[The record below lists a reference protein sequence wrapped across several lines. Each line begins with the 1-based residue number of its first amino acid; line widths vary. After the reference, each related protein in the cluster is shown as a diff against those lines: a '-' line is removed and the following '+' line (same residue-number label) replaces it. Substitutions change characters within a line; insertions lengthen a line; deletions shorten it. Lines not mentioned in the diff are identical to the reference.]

1 MRGNLIAHWTR
12 TQPGARMSRVAP
24 EAEVTGGLV
33 LTGKA
38 AVLKT
43 AGLIPLGVR
52 IPRPPPESERHT
64 FGGEVAEW
72 LKAAAC

>member
-1 MRGNLIAHWTR
+1 MRYDIMAHWTR
-12 TQPGARMSRVAP
+12 TQPAAQGDHSASDAGA
-24 EAEVTGGLV
+24 EAAAAGGLV

-52 IPRPPPESERHT
+52 IPRPPPE
-64 FGGEVAEW
+64 FKYGEVAER
-72 LKAAAC
+72 LKAQVC

>member
-1 MRGNLIAHWTR
+1 MRYDIMAHWTR
-12 TQPGARMSRVAP
+12 TQPAAQGDHSASDAGA
-24 EAEVTGGLV
+24 EAAAAGGLV

-52 IPRPPPESERHT
+52 IPRPPPNSLAERWPS
-64 FGGEVAEW
+64 W